1 MKKISL
7 AVTMC
12 LALSFTLSAQRSMP
26 QALQKLMNAEYAI
39 SSLYVD
45 SVNEDKLVEEAIKG
59 MLESLDPHSS
69 YTDAKETK
77 ELEEP
82 LQGEFSGVGIQFNM
96 NKDTLYV
103 IQTVPGGPSE
113 RVGVLAGDRIIY
125 VNDTIIAG
133 VKMKNSDIQK
143 RLRGKKGTNVT
154 IKVKRPGVK
163 ELITFRITRDNIPLH
178 SIDAQYMLDERT
190 GYLRISRF
198 GAKTHEE
205 MMDALKEL
213 KKQGMTQLIM
223 DLSDNGGGYLNA
235 AIDMCNEFLDRGQL
249 MVYTEGDNSPRN
261 EANAN
266 GWGEYQDLHMV
277 VMVNQYSASAAE
289 IFAGAMQ
296 DWDRAV
302 IVGRR
307 TFGKGL
313 VQRPFKFEDGSMM
326 RLTVA
331 RYYTPSGRCIQ
342 KPYNRG
348 DKKAYEKEL
357 LERANEGEYYSLDS
371 IQFND
376 SLRYTTRLNHRII
389 YGGGGVMPDVYVP
402 IDTSEYSTYYRDLSA
417 KGILNQYVIKYV
429 DKNRKSIAK
438 QYSTLDAYDRGF
450 AVSDEMMRDL
460 IAMGEQDSVK
470 FDEEKYRTSELLLK
484 DIVKGLIARDV
495 YGDQSAYNVIINH
508 RNPDLKA
515 AIEVLNDRERFDR
528 LLREGN
534 PEYERLVK
542 KNDSNPYFLNDRIT
556 VFYSRMPFFL
566 ESDTNY
572 DIEGLTPET
581 EYEVQVQANGDA
593 GTSPWTES
601 LIFVTTKKTSIE
613 EISADVKGDNRYYNM
628 MGQQVDGNNLP
639 AGIYIHNGKKI
650 LVK

>member
-1 MKKISL
+1 MKRISL
-7 AVTMC
+7 VVPMC
-12 LALSFTLSAQRSMP
+12 LAVCLTAVAQRPMP
-26 QALQKLMNAEYAI
+26 QTLQKLFNAEYAI
-39 SSLYVD
+39 ASLYVD
-45 SVNEDKLVEEAIKG
+45 SINEDKLVEDAIKG

-77 ELEEP
+77 DLEEP

-103 IQTVPGGPSE
+103 IQTVPCGPSE
-113 RVGVLAGDRIIY
+113 RVGVLAGDRIIQ

-133 VKMKNSDIQK
+133 IKMRNSDIQK
-143 RLRGKKGTNVT
+143 RLRGKKGTQVT
-154 IKVKRPGVK
+154 IKVKRAGVP
-163 ELITFRITRDNIPLH
+163 ELITFRITRDNIPVH
-178 SIDAQYMLDERT
+178 SIDASYMLDERT

-205 MMDALKEL
+205 MVDALKDL
-213 KKQGMTQLIM
+213 KKQGMTQLVM

-261 EANAN
+261 EAHAN
-266 GWGEYQDLHMV
+266 GWGDYKALPMV

-302 IVGRR
+302 VVGRR

-342 KPYNRG
+342 KPYSRG
-348 DKKAYEKEL
+348 DKKAYEREL
-357 LERANEGEYYSLDS
+357 YDRANEGEYYSLDS

-376 SLRYTTRLNHRII
+376 TLRYTTRLNGRTI

-402 IDTSEYSTYYRDLSA
+402 VDTSEYSTYYRDMSA
-417 KGILNQYVIKYV
+417 KGIINQYAIKYV
-429 DKNRKSIAK
+429 DKHRKSLSK
-438 QYSTLDAYDRGF
+438 QYMTVQDFDRGF
-450 AVSDEMMRDL
+450 SVTDDMMRDF
-460 IAMGEQDSVK
+460 IAMGENDSIK
-470 FDEEKYRTSELLLK
+470 YDEQKYRTSEALLK
-484 DIVKGLIARDV
+484 DIIKGMIARDV
-495 YGDQSAYNVIINH
+495 YGDASAYSIVINH
-508 RNPDLKA
+508 RNRDLQA
-515 AIEVLNDRERFDR
+515 AIEVLNDRERYDQ

-542 KNDSNPYFLNDRIT
+542 KH
-556 VFYSRMPFFL
+556 
-566 ESDTNY
+566 
-572 DIEGLTPET
+572 ET
-581 EYEVQVQANGDA
+581 
-593 GTSPWTES
+593 
-601 LIFVTTKKTSIE
+601 K
-613 EISADVKGDNRYYNM
+613 
-628 MGQQVDGNNLP
+628 
-639 AGIYIHNGKKI
+639 
-650 LVK
+650 

>member
-12 LALSFTLSAQRSMP
+12 LALSFTLSAQRSLP

-39 SSLYVD
+39 SSLYAD

-342 KPYNRG
+342 KPYSRG

-357 LERANEGEYYSLDS
+357 LDRANEGEYYSLDS

-438 QYSTLDAYDRGF
+438 QYSTLDAFDRGF

-515 AIEVLNDRERFDR
+515 AIEVLNDHERFDR

-542 KNDSNPYFLNDRIT
+542 KND
-556 VFYSRMPFFL
+556 
-566 ESDTNY
+566 
-572 DIEGLTPET
+572 
-581 EYEVQVQANGDA
+581 
-593 GTSPWTES
+593 
-601 LIFVTTKKTSIE
+601 
-613 EISADVKGDNRYYNM
+613 
-628 MGQQVDGNNLP
+628 
-639 AGIYIHNGKKI
+639 
-650 LVK
+650 

>member
-1 MKKISL
+1 MKKILL
-7 AVTMC
+7 AIPMF
-12 LALSFTLSAQRSMP
+12 LALSITGSAQRSMP
-26 QALQKLMNAEYAI
+26 QALQKLLNAEYAI

-45 SVNEDKLVEEAIKG
+45 TVNEDKLIEDAIKG

-96 NKDTLYV
+96 NQDTLYV

-113 RVGVLAGDRIIY
+113 RVGVLAGDRIIT
-125 VNDTIIAG
+125 VDDTTIAG

-143 RLRGKKGTNVT
+143 RLRGKKGTQVT

-213 KKQGMTQLIM
+213 KKQGMTQLVM
-223 DLSDNGGGYLNA
+223 DLNDNGGGYLNA

-249 MVYTEGDNSPRN
+249 MVYTEGENSPRN

-266 GWGEYQDLHMV
+266 GWGEHKDLHMV

-313 VQRPFKFEDGSMM
+313 VQRPFKFDDGSMM

-342 KPYNRG
+342 KPYSRG

-357 LERANEGEYYSLDS
+357 LDRANEGEYYSLDS
-371 IQFND
+371 IQIND
-376 SLRYTTRLNHRII
+376 TVRYTTRLNGRTI

-402 IDTSEYSTYYRDLSA
+402 VDTSEYSTYYRDLTA
-417 KGILNQYVIKYV
+417 KGIINQYVIQYV
-429 DKNRKSIAK
+429 DKNRKNISK
-438 QYSTLDAYDRGF
+438 QFNTVKAFDNGF
-450 AVSDEMMRDL
+450 TVTDEMMLDF
-460 IAMGEQDSVK
+460 IAMGEKDSVK
-470 FDEEKYRTSELLLK
+470 YDEEKYRTSEQLLK
-484 DIVKGLIARDV
+484 DIIKGLIARDV
-495 YGDQSAYNVIINH
+495 YGDQSAYNIIINH
-508 RNPDLKA
+508 RNKDLQA

-534 PEYERLVK
+534 PEYERLIK
-542 KNDSNPYFLNDRIT
+542 K
-556 VFYSRMPFFL
+556 
-566 ESDTNY
+566 SD
-572 DIEGLTPET
+572 
-581 EYEVQVQANGDA
+581 
-593 GTSPWTES
+593 
-601 LIFVTTKKTSIE
+601 K
-613 EISADVKGDNRYYNM
+613 
-628 MGQQVDGNNLP
+628 
-639 AGIYIHNGKKI
+639 
-650 LVK
+650 

>member
-1 MKKISL
+1 MKKIFL
-7 AVTMC
+7 V
-12 LALSFTLSAQRSMP
+12 LPLFVALSLSVSAQRGMP
-26 QALQKLMNAEYAI
+26 QAMQKLLNAEYAI
-39 SSLYVD
+39 STLYVD
-45 SVNEDKLVEEAIKG
+45 SVDEDKLIEEAIKG

-125 VNDTIIAG
+125 VNDTLIAG

-143 RLRGKKGTNVT
+143 RLRGKKGSTVI
-154 IKVKRPGVK
+154 IKVKRAGVP
-163 ELITFRITRDNIPLH
+163 ELITFRITRDNIPVH
-178 SIDAQYMLDERT
+178 SIDASYMMDEQT

-198 GAKTHEE
+198 GAKTYEE
-205 MMDALKEL
+205 MMDALKDL
-213 KKQGMTQLIM
+213 KKQGMTQLIL
-223 DLSDNGGGYLNA
+223 DLADNGGGYLNA
-235 AIDMCNEFLDRGQL
+235 AIDMCNEFLERGQL
-249 MVYTEGDNSPRN
+249 MVYTEGENNPRS

-266 GWGEYQDLHMV
+266 GWGSHKDLHMV
-277 VMVNQYSASAAE
+277 VIVNQYSASAAE

-302 IVGRR
+302 VVGRR

-357 LERANEGEYYSLDS
+357 LDRANEGEYYNLDS

-376 SLRYTTRLNHRII
+376 TLRYATRLNGRTI

-402 IDTSEYSTYYRDLSA
+402 VDTSEYSTYYRDLSA
-417 KGILNQYVIKYV
+417 KGIINQYAIKYV
-429 DKNRKSIAK
+429 DKNRKSLNK
-438 QYSTLDAYDRGF
+438 QFKTVKDFDNGF
-450 AVSDEMMRDL
+450 IVSDEMMRDF
-460 IAMGEQDSVK
+460 IAMGEKDSVK
-470 FDEEKYRTSELLLK
+470 YDEEKYRTSEMMLK
-484 DIVKGLIARDV
+484 AIIKGLIARDI
-495 YGDQSAYNVIINH
+495 YGDPGAYSVVINH
-508 RNPDLKA
+508 RNPDVKA
-515 AIEVLNDRERFDR
+515 AYDVLNDRERYQR
-528 LLREGN
+528 LLHEGN

-542 KNDSNPYFLNDRIT
+542 
-556 VFYSRMPFFL
+556 
-566 ESDTNY
+566 
-572 DIEGLTPET
+572 
-581 EYEVQVQANGDA
+581 
-593 GTSPWTES
+593 
-601 LIFVTTKKTSIE
+601 
-613 EISADVKGDNRYYNM
+613 
-628 MGQQVDGNNLP
+628 
-639 AGIYIHNGKKI
+639 HN
-650 LVK
+650 

>member
-438 QYSTLDAYDRGF
+438 QYGTLDAFDRGF

-495 YGDQSAYNVIINH
+495 YSDQSAYNVIINH

-515 AIEVLNDRERFDR
+515 AIEVLNDHERFDR

-542 KNDSNPYFLNDRIT
+542 KND
-556 VFYSRMPFFL
+556 
-566 ESDTNY
+566 
-572 DIEGLTPET
+572 
-581 EYEVQVQANGDA
+581 
-593 GTSPWTES
+593 
-601 LIFVTTKKTSIE
+601 
-613 EISADVKGDNRYYNM
+613 
-628 MGQQVDGNNLP
+628 
-639 AGIYIHNGKKI
+639 
-650 LVK
+650 

>member
-12 LALSFTLSAQRSMP
+12 LALSFTLSAQRSLP

-235 AIDMCNEFLDRGQL
+235 AIDMCNEFLNRGQL

-438 QYSTLDAYDRGF
+438 QYGTLDAFDRGF

-460 IAMGEQDSVK
+460 IAMGEQDSIK

-515 AIEVLNDRERFDR
+515 AIEVLNDHERFDR

-542 KNDSNPYFLNDRIT
+542 KND
-556 VFYSRMPFFL
+556 
-566 ESDTNY
+566 
-572 DIEGLTPET
+572 
-581 EYEVQVQANGDA
+581 
-593 GTSPWTES
+593 
-601 LIFVTTKKTSIE
+601 
-613 EISADVKGDNRYYNM
+613 
-628 MGQQVDGNNLP
+628 
-639 AGIYIHNGKKI
+639 
-650 LVK
+650 

>member
-1 MKKISL
+1 MKKIL
-7 AVTMC
+7 FAVTMG
-12 LALSFTLSAQRSMP
+12 LALSLTTTAQRSMP
-26 QALQKLMNAEYAI
+26 QAMQKLLNAEYAI

-45 SVNEDKLVEEAIKG
+45 TVNEDKLVEDAIKG
-59 MLESLDPHSS
+59 MLENLDPHSS

-125 VNDTIIAG
+125 VNDTVIAG

-163 ELITFRITRDNIPLH
+163 DLITFRITRDNIPLH

-223 DLSDNGGGYLNA
+223 DLNDNGGGYLNA

-249 MVYTEGDNSPRN
+249 MVYTEGENSPRN

-266 GWGEYQDLHMV
+266 GWGEHKDLHMV

-357 LERANEGEYYSLDS
+357 LDRANEGEFYCLDS
-371 IQFND
+371 IQIND
-376 SLRYTTRLNHRII
+376 TVRYTTQLNHRTI
-389 YGGGGVMPDVYVP
+389 YGGGGVMPDVFVP
-402 IDTSEYSTYYRDLSA
+402 VDTSEYSTYYRDLTA
-417 KGILNQYVIKYV
+417 KGIINQYAIKYV
-429 DKNRKSIAK
+429 DKNRKAIAK
-438 QYSTLDAYDRGF
+438 QFKTVKDFDRGF
-450 AVSDEMMRDL
+450 TVSDEMMKDF
-460 IAMGEQDSVK
+460 IAMGENDSIK
-470 FDEEKYRTSELLLK
+470 YDEEKYRTSERLLK
-484 DIVKGLIARDV
+484 DIIKGLIARDT
-495 YGDQSAYNVIINH
+495 YGDQSAYSVIINH
-508 RNPDLKA
+508 RNHDLQA
-515 AIEVLNDRERFDR
+515 AYEVLNDRERYDR

-534 PEYERLVK
+534 PEYERLIK
-542 KNDSNPYFLNDRIT
+542 H
-556 VFYSRMPFFL
+556 
-566 ESDTNY
+566 DT
-572 DIEGLTPET
+572 
-581 EYEVQVQANGDA
+581 
-593 GTSPWTES
+593 
-601 LIFVTTKKTSIE
+601 TTKK
-613 EISADVKGDNRYYNM
+613 D
-628 MGQQVDGNNLP
+628 
-639 AGIYIHNGKKI
+639 
-650 LVK
+650 

>member
-12 LALSFTLSAQRSMP
+12 LALSFTLSAQRSLP

-205 MMDALKEL
+205 MKDALKEL

-342 KPYNRG
+342 KPYSRG

-357 LERANEGEYYSLDS
+357 LDRANEGEYYSLDS

-438 QYSTLDAYDRGF
+438 QYSTLDAFDRGF

-515 AIEVLNDRERFDR
+515 AIEVLNDHERFDR

-542 KNDSNPYFLNDRIT
+542 KND
-556 VFYSRMPFFL
+556 
-566 ESDTNY
+566 
-572 DIEGLTPET
+572 
-581 EYEVQVQANGDA
+581 
-593 GTSPWTES
+593 
-601 LIFVTTKKTSIE
+601 
-613 EISADVKGDNRYYNM
+613 
-628 MGQQVDGNNLP
+628 
-639 AGIYIHNGKKI
+639 
-650 LVK
+650 

>member
-1 MKKISL
+1 MKKL
-7 AVTMC
+7 LFAMAMGLV
-12 LALSFTLSAQRSMP
+12 LSFTATAQRSMP
-26 QALQKLMNAEYAI
+26 QAMQKLLNAEYAI

-45 SVNEDKLVEEAIKG
+45 TINEDKLVEDAIKG
-59 MLESLDPHSS
+59 MLENLDPHSS

-82 LQGEFSGVGIQFNM
+82 LQGEFSGIGIQYNM

-125 VNDTIIAG
+125 VNDTLIAG
-133 VKMKNSDIQK
+133 VKMKNSDIMK

-154 IKVKRPGVK
+154 IQILRPGVK
-163 ELITFRITRDNIPLH
+163 ELITFRITRDNIPVH
-178 SIDAQYMLDERT
+178 SIDASYMLDEQT
-190 GYLRISRF
+190 AYLRISRF

-205 MMDALKEL
+205 MMDALKDL
-213 KKQGMTQLIM
+213 KKQGMKQLIM

-235 AIDMCNEFLDRGQL
+235 AIDMCNEFLERGQL

-266 GWGEYQDLHMV
+266 GWGEYRDLPMV
-277 VMVNQYSASAAE
+277 VVVNQYSASAAE

-296 DWDRAV
+296 DWDRAIV
-302 IVGRR
+302 VGRR

-313 VQRPFKFEDGSMM
+313 VQRPFKFDDGSMM

-357 LERANEGEYYSLDS
+357 MDRYNEGEYYSLDS

-376 SLRYTTRLNHRII
+376 SLRYTTRINGRTI
-389 YGGGGVMPDVYVP
+389 YGGGGVMPDVFVP
-402 IDTSEYSTYYRDLSA
+402 VDTSEYSTYYRDLSA
-417 KGILNQYVIKYV
+417 KGIINQFAIRYV
-429 DKNRKSIAK
+429 DKNRKTISK
-438 QYSTLDAYDRGF
+438 QFKSVKDFDEGF
-450 AVSDEMMRDL
+450 IVTDEMMRDL

-470 FDEEKYRTSELLLK
+470 FDEEKFRTSEQLLK
-484 DIVKGLIARDV
+484 AIAKGLIARDV
-495 YGDQSAYNVIINH
+495 YGDPGAYSIIINH
-508 RNPDLKA
+508 RNHDVQA
-515 AIEVLNDRERFDR
+515 AYEILNDQERYQR

-542 KNDSNPYFLNDRIT
+542 KN
-556 VFYSRMPFFL
+556 
-566 ESDTNY
+566 E
-572 DIEGLTPET
+572 
-581 EYEVQVQANGDA
+581 Q
-593 GTSPWTES
+593 
-601 LIFVTTKKTSIE
+601 
-613 EISADVKGDNRYYNM
+613 
-628 MGQQVDGNNLP
+628 
-639 AGIYIHNGKKI
+639 
-650 LVK
+650 

>member
-1 MKKISL
+1 MKKTLFVVSL
-7 AVTMC
+7 SLL
-12 LALSFTLSAQRSMP
+12 LALNLSAQRM
-26 QALQKLMNAEYAI
+26 AKGMQKLLNAEYAI
-39 SSLYVD
+39 STLYVD
-45 SVNEDKLVEEAIKG
+45 SVNEDKLIEEAIKG

-125 VNDTIIAG
+125 VNDTVIAG

-154 IKVKRPGVK
+154 IKVKRPGEK

-205 MMDALKEL
+205 MMDALKALE
-213 KKQGMTQLIM
+213 KQGMTQLIM

-235 AIDMCNEFLDRGQL
+235 AIDMCNEFLDHGQL
-249 MVYTEGDNSPRN
+249 MVYTEGENTPRN

-266 GWGEYQDLHMV
+266 GFGKYQNLPMV

-302 IVGRR
+302 VVGRR

-313 VQRPFKFEDGSMM
+313 VQRPFKFDDGSMM

-348 DKKAYEKEL
+348 DKKAYENEL
-357 LERANEGEYYSLDS
+357 LDRYNEGEYYCLDS
-371 IQFND
+371 IQFNE
-376 SLRYTTRLNHRII
+376 SQRYYTRINGRTI
-389 YGGGGVMPDVYVP
+389 YGGGGVMPDVFVP
-402 IDTSEYSTYYRDLSA
+402 VDTTEYSVYYRNLTA
-417 KGILNQYVIKYV
+417 KGISNQYAIKYV
-429 DKNRKSIAK
+429 DKQRKKISK
-438 QYSTLDAYDRGF
+438 QFKTVKDFDRGF
-450 AVSDEMMRDL
+450 IVTDEMMKDY
-460 IAMGEQDSVK
+460 IALGEQDSVH
-470 FDEEKYRTSELLLK
+470 FDAEQYETSKQLLK
-484 DIVKGLIARDV
+484 DIIKGLIARDV
-495 YGDQSAYNVIINH
+495 YGDQSAYSIIINH
-508 RNPDLKA
+508 RNRDLQTA
-515 AIEVLNDRERFDR
+515 LEILNDRERYQR

-542 KNDSNPYFLNDRIT
+542 KNDSD
-556 VFYSRMPFFL
+556 
-566 ESDTNY
+566 
-572 DIEGLTPET
+572 
-581 EYEVQVQANGDA
+581 
-593 GTSPWTES
+593 
-601 LIFVTTKKTSIE
+601 K
-613 EISADVKGDNRYYNM
+613 
-628 MGQQVDGNNLP
+628 
-639 AGIYIHNGKKI
+639 
-650 LVK
+650 

>member
-1 MKKISL
+1 MNKTLLAIALCL
-7 AVTMC
+7 AVSIT
-12 LALSFTLSAQRSMP
+12 AIAQRSMP
-26 QALQKLMNAEYAI
+26 QAMQKLLNAEYAI

-45 SVNEDKLVEEAIKG
+45 SVNEDKLIEDAIKG
-59 MLESLDPHSS
+59 MLENLDPHSS

-125 VNDTIIAG
+125 VNDTTIAG

-143 RLRGKKGTNVT
+143 RLRGKKGTQVT
-154 IKVKRPGVK
+154 IKVQRPGVK
-163 ELITFRITRDNIPLH
+163 DLITFRITRDNIPLH
-178 SIDAQYMLDERT
+178 SIDAQYMLDDHT

-205 MMDALKEL
+205 MIDALKQL
-213 KKQGMTQLIM
+213 KKQGMTQLVM

-235 AIDMCNEFLDRGQL
+235 AIDMCNEFLERGQL
-249 MVYTEGDNSPRN
+249 MVYTEGQNSPRN
-261 EANAN
+261 EAHAN
-266 GWGEYQDLHMV
+266 GWGEYKDLPLV

-342 KPYNRG
+342 KPYDRG
-348 DKKAYEKEL
+348 NKKAYEKEL
-357 LERANEGEYYSLDS
+357 LDRANEGEYYSLDS

-376 SLRYTTRLNHRII
+376 SLRYTTRLNGRTI

-402 IDTSEYSTYYRDLSA
+402 IDTTEYSTYYRDMTA
-417 KGILNQYVIKYV
+417 KGIINQFAIQYV
-429 DKNRKSIAK
+429 DKHRKSIAK
-438 QYSTLDAYDRGF
+438 QYKTVKDFDRGF
-450 AVSDEMMRDL
+450 TVSDEMMRDF
-460 IAMGEQDSVK
+460 IAMGENDSVK
-470 FDEEKYRTSELLLK
+470 YDEEKYRTSERLLK
-484 DIVKGLIARDV
+484 DIIKGLIARDV
-495 YGDQSAYNVIINH
+495 YGDQSAYSVIINH
-508 RNPDLKA
+508 RNRDLKA
-515 AIEVLNDRERFDR
+515 ATEVLNDPERYRR
-528 LLREGN
+528 LITEGN

-542 KNDSNPYFLNDRIT
+542 HS
-556 VFYSRMPFFL
+556 
-566 ESDTNY
+566 
-572 DIEGLTPET
+572 
-581 EYEVQVQANGDA
+581 A
-593 GTSPWTES
+593 
-601 LIFVTTKKTSIE
+601 TK
-613 EISADVKGDNRYYNM
+613 
-628 MGQQVDGNNLP
+628 Q
-639 AGIYIHNGKKI
+639 
-650 LVK
+650 

>member
-1 MKKISL
+1 MMMKRIFV
-7 AVTMC
+7 AVAVATVAVFNMPG
-12 LALSFTLSAQRSMP
+12 QRAMP
-26 QALQKLMNAEYAI
+26 QAMQKLLNAEYAI
-39 SSLYVD
+39 STLYVD
-45 SVNEDKLVEEAIKG
+45 SVNEDKLIESAIKG

-113 RVGVLAGDRIIY
+113 RVGVLAGDRIIT
-125 VNDTIIAG
+125 VNDTVIAG

-143 RLRGKKGTNVT
+143 RLRGKKGTKVT
-154 IKVKRPGVK
+154 IQVMRPGVK

-178 SIDAQYMLDERT
+178 SIDASYMLDDQT

-213 KKQGMTQLIM
+213 KKQGMTQLVM

-235 AIDMCNEFLDRGQL
+235 AIDMCNEFLERGQL

-266 GWGEYQDLHMV
+266 GWGDYKDLHMV
-277 VMVNQYSASAAE
+277 VIVNQYSASAAE

-348 DKKAYEKEL
+348 DKKAYDKEL
-357 LERANEGEYYSLDS
+357 LDRANEGEFYSLDS

-376 SLRYTTRLNHRII
+376 TLRYTTRLTGRTI

-402 IDTSEYSTYYRDLSA
+402 IDTTEYSTYYRDLMA
-417 KGILNQYVIKYV
+417 KGITNQYAIKYV
-429 DKNRKSIAK
+429 DQQRKRLPKEYKTVKDFAE
-438 QYSTLDAYDRGF
+438 GF
-450 AVSDEMMRDL
+450 TVSDEMMRDF

-484 DIVKGLIARDV
+484 DIIKGLIARDI
-495 YGDQSAYNVIINH
+495 YGDQSAYSVVMNRRNH
-508 RNPDLKA
+508 DLKA
-515 AIEVLNDRERFDR
+515 AVEVLNDRDRYYR

-534 PEYERLVK
+534 PEYERLVHHK
-542 KNDSNPYFLNDRIT
+542 D
-556 VFYSRMPFFL
+556 
-566 ESDTNY
+566 E
-572 DIEGLTPET
+572 
-581 EYEVQVQANGDA
+581 
-593 GTSPWTES
+593 
-601 LIFVTTKKTSIE
+601 TTK
-613 EISADVKGDNRYYNM
+613 
-628 MGQQVDGNNLP
+628 Q
-639 AGIYIHNGKKI
+639 
-650 LVK
+650 

>member
-1 MKKISL
+1 MKKIFL
-7 AVTMC
+7 V
-12 LALSFTLSAQRSMP
+12 LPLFVALSLSVSAQRGMP
-26 QALQKLMNAEYAI
+26 QAMQKLLNAEYAI
-39 SSLYVD
+39 STLYVD
-45 SVNEDKLVEEAIKG
+45 SVDEDKLIEEAIKG

-125 VNDTIIAG
+125 VNDTLIAG

-143 RLRGKKGTNVT
+143 RLRGKKGSTVI
-154 IKVKRPGVK
+154 IKVKRAGVP
-163 ELITFRITRDNIPLH
+163 ELITFRITRDNIPVH
-178 SIDAQYMLDERT
+178 SIDASYMMDEQT

-198 GAKTHEE
+198 GAKTYEE
-205 MMDALKEL
+205 MMDALKDL
-213 KKQGMTQLIM
+213 KKQGMTQLIL
-223 DLSDNGGGYLNA
+223 DLADNGGGYLNA
-235 AIDMCNEFLDRGQL
+235 AIDMCNEFLERGQL
-249 MVYTEGDNSPRN
+249 MVYTEGENNPRS

-266 GWGEYQDLHMV
+266 GWGCYKDLHMV
-277 VMVNQYSASAAE
+277 VIVNQYSASAAE

-302 IVGRR
+302 VVGRR

-357 LERANEGEYYSLDS
+357 LDRANEGEYYCLDS

-376 SLRYTTRLNHRII
+376 TLRYATRLNGRTI

-402 IDTSEYSTYYRDLSA
+402 VDTSEYSTYYRDLSA
-417 KGILNQYVIKYV
+417 KGIINQYAIKYV
-429 DKNRKSIAK
+429 DKNRKSLNK
-438 QYSTLDAYDRGF
+438 QFKTVKDFDNGF
-450 AVSDEMMRDL
+450 IVSDEMMRDF
-460 IAMGEQDSVK
+460 IAMGEKDSVK
-470 FDEEKYRTSELLLK
+470 YDEEKYRTSEMMLK
-484 DIVKGLIARDV
+484 AIIKGLIARDI
-495 YGDQSAYNVIINH
+495 YGDPGAYSVVINH
-508 RNPDLKA
+508 RNPDVKA
-515 AIEVLNDRERFDR
+515 AYDVLNDRERYQR
-528 LLREGN
+528 LLHEGN

-542 KNDSNPYFLNDRIT
+542 
-556 VFYSRMPFFL
+556 
-566 ESDTNY
+566 
-572 DIEGLTPET
+572 
-581 EYEVQVQANGDA
+581 
-593 GTSPWTES
+593 
-601 LIFVTTKKTSIE
+601 
-613 EISADVKGDNRYYNM
+613 
-628 MGQQVDGNNLP
+628 
-639 AGIYIHNGKKI
+639 HN
-650 LVK
+650 

>member
-1 MKKISL
+1 MKKIL
-7 AVTMC
+7 FAVTMG
-12 LALSFTLSAQRSMP
+12 LALSLTTTAQRSMP
-26 QALQKLMNAEYAI
+26 QAMQKLLNAEYAI

-45 SVNEDKLVEEAIKG
+45 TVNEDKLVEDAIKG
-59 MLESLDPHSS
+59 MLENLDPHSS

-125 VNDTIIAG
+125 VNDTVIAG

-163 ELITFRITRDNIPLH
+163 DLITFRITRDNIPLH

-223 DLSDNGGGYLNA
+223 DLNDNGGGYLNA

-249 MVYTEGDNSPRN
+249 MVYTEGENSPRN

-266 GWGEYQDLHMV
+266 GWGEHKDLHMV

-357 LERANEGEYYSLDS
+357 LDRANEGEFYCLDS
-371 IQFND
+371 IQIND
-376 SLRYTTRLNHRII
+376 TVRYTTRLNHRTI
-389 YGGGGVMPDVYVP
+389 YGGGGVMPDVFVP
-402 IDTSEYSTYYRDLSA
+402 VDTSEYSTYYRDLTA
-417 KGILNQYVIKYV
+417 KGIINQYAIKYV
-429 DKNRKSIAK
+429 DKNRKAIAK
-438 QYSTLDAYDRGF
+438 QFKTVKDFDRGF
-450 AVSDEMMRDL
+450 TVSDEMMKDF
-460 IAMGEQDSVK
+460 IAMGENDSIK
-470 FDEEKYRTSELLLK
+470 YDEEKYRTSERLLK
-484 DIVKGLIARDV
+484 DIIKGLIARDT
-495 YGDQSAYNVIINH
+495 YGDQSAYSVIINH
-508 RNPDLKA
+508 RNHDLQA
-515 AIEVLNDRERFDR
+515 AYEVLNDRERYDR

-534 PEYERLVK
+534 PEYERLIK
-542 KNDSNPYFLNDRIT
+542 H
-556 VFYSRMPFFL
+556 
-566 ESDTNY
+566 E
-572 DIEGLTPET
+572 
-581 EYEVQVQANGDA
+581 
-593 GTSPWTES
+593 
-601 LIFVTTKKTSIE
+601 TTKKK
-613 EISADVKGDNRYYNM
+613 D
-628 MGQQVDGNNLP
+628 
-639 AGIYIHNGKKI
+639 
-650 LVK
+650 

>member
-12 LALSFTLSAQRSMP
+12 LALSFTLSAQRSLP

-342 KPYNRG
+342 KPYSRG

-438 QYSTLDAYDRGF
+438 QYSTLDAFDRGF

-542 KNDSNPYFLNDRIT
+542 KND
-556 VFYSRMPFFL
+556 
-566 ESDTNY
+566 
-572 DIEGLTPET
+572 
-581 EYEVQVQANGDA
+581 
-593 GTSPWTES
+593 
-601 LIFVTTKKTSIE
+601 
-613 EISADVKGDNRYYNM
+613 
-628 MGQQVDGNNLP
+628 
-639 AGIYIHNGKKI
+639 
-650 LVK
+650 

>member
-1 MKKISL
+1 MKKIFL
-7 AVTMC
+7 ALPMC
-12 LALSFTLSAQRSMP
+12 LALSLTISAQRSLP
-26 QALQKLMNAEYAI
+26 QAMQKLLNAEYAI
-39 SSLYVD
+39 TSLYVD
-45 SVNEDKLVEEAIKG
+45 SVNEDKLIEDAIKG

-103 IQTVPGGPSE
+103 IQTIPGGPSE

-125 VNDTIIAG
+125 VNDTVIAG

-143 RLRGKKGTNVT
+143 RLRGKKGTQVT
-154 IKVKRPGVK
+154 IKVQRPGVK
-163 ELITFRITRDNIPLH
+163 ELITFRITRNNIPLH

-198 GAKTHEE
+198 GAKTYEE
-205 MMDALKEL
+205 MMDALSDL
-213 KKQGMTQLIM
+213 KKQGMTQLVM

-235 AIDMCNEFLDRGQL
+235 AIDMCNEFLERGQL

-266 GWGEYQDLHMV
+266 GYGDYKDLPMV

-313 VQRPFKFEDGSMM
+313 VQRPIKFDDGSMM

-342 KPYNRG
+342 KPYDRG
-348 DKKAYEKEL
+348 NKKAYEKEL
-357 LERANEGEYYSLDS
+357 LDRANEGEYYSLDS

-376 SLRYTTRLNHRII
+376 TLRYTTRLHGRTI

-402 IDTSEYSTYYRDLSA
+402 IDTTEYSTYYRDMTA
-417 KGILNQYVIKYV
+417 KGIINQYAIQYV
-429 DKNRKSIAK
+429 DKNRKSISK
-438 QYSTLDAYDRGF
+438 QYETLKDFDNGFIVTDA
-450 AVSDEMMRDL
+450 MMRDF
-460 IAMGEQDSVK
+460 IAMGEKDSVK
-470 FDEEKYRTSELLLK
+470 YDEEKYRTSEQLLK
-484 DIVKGLIARDV
+484 DIIKGLIARDV

-508 RNPDLKA
+508 RNRDLKA
-515 AIEVLNDRERFDR
+515 AIAVLNDRERFDR

-542 KNDSNPYFLNDRIT
+542 KHD
-556 VFYSRMPFFL
+556 
-566 ESDTNY
+566 E
-572 DIEGLTPET
+572 
-581 EYEVQVQANGDA
+581 
-593 GTSPWTES
+593 
-601 LIFVTTKKTSIE
+601 
-613 EISADVKGDNRYYNM
+613 
-628 MGQQVDGNNLP
+628 
-639 AGIYIHNGKKI
+639 
-650 LVK
+650 

>member
-1 MKKISL
+1 MKKIFL
-7 AVTMC
+7 V
-12 LALSFTLSAQRSMP
+12 LPLFVALSLSVSAQRGMP
-26 QALQKLMNAEYAI
+26 QAMQKLLNAEYAI
-39 SSLYVD
+39 STLYVD
-45 SVNEDKLVEEAIKG
+45 SVDEDKLIEEAIKG

-125 VNDTIIAG
+125 VNDTLIAG

-143 RLRGKKGTNVT
+143 RLRGKKGSTVI
-154 IKVKRPGVK
+154 IKVKRAGVP
-163 ELITFRITRDNIPLH
+163 ELITFRITRDNIPVH
-178 SIDAQYMLDERT
+178 SIDASYMMDEQT

-198 GAKTHEE
+198 GAKTYEE
-205 MMDALKEL
+205 MMDALKDL
-213 KKQGMTQLIM
+213 KKQGMTQLIL
-223 DLSDNGGGYLNA
+223 DLADNGGGYLNA
-235 AIDMCNEFLDRGQL
+235 AIDMCNEFLERGQL
-249 MVYTEGDNSPRN
+249 MVYTEGENNPRS

-266 GWGEYQDLHMV
+266 GWGSYKDLHMV
-277 VMVNQYSASAAE
+277 VIVNQYSASAAE

-302 IVGRR
+302 VVGRR

-357 LERANEGEYYSLDS
+357 LDRANEGEYYCLDS

-376 SLRYTTRLNHRII
+376 TLRYATRLNGRTI

-402 IDTSEYSTYYRDLSA
+402 VDTSEYSTYYRDLSA
-417 KGILNQYVIKYV
+417 KGIINQYAIKYV
-429 DKNRKSIAK
+429 DKNRKAISK
-438 QYSTLDAYDRGF
+438 QFKTVKDFDNGF
-450 AVSDEMMRDL
+450 TVSDEMMRDF

-470 FDEEKYRTSELLLK
+470 YDEEKYRTSEQLLK
-484 DIVKGLIARDV
+484 DIIKGLIARDV
-495 YGDQSAYNVIINH
+495 YGDQSAYSVILNH
-508 RNPDLKA
+508 RNRDLQA
-515 AIEVLNDRERFDR
+515 AIAVLNDPERFQR

-542 KNDSNPYFLNDRIT
+542 KS
-556 VFYSRMPFFL
+556 
-566 ESDTNY
+566 E
-572 DIEGLTPET
+572 
-581 EYEVQVQANGDA
+581 
-593 GTSPWTES
+593 
-601 LIFVTTKKTSIE
+601 K
-613 EISADVKGDNRYYNM
+613 
-628 MGQQVDGNNLP
+628 
-639 AGIYIHNGKKI
+639 
-650 LVK
+650 

>member
-1 MKKISL
+1 MKKILL
-7 AVTMC
+7 ALPLC
-12 LALSFTLSAQRSMP
+12 LAISLTTTAQRSSP
-26 QALQKLMNAEYAI
+26 QAMQKLLNAEYAI
-39 SSLYVD
+39 STLYVD
-45 SVNEDKLVEEAIKG
+45 TVNEDKLIEEAIKG

-113 RVGVLAGDRIIY
+113 RVGIIAGDRIIT
-125 VNDTIIAG
+125 VNDTTIAG

-154 IKVKRPGVK
+154 VQVKRAGVK
-163 ELITFRITRDNIPLH
+163 ELITFRITRDNIPLN
-178 SIDAQYMLDERT
+178 SIDASYMLDEQT

-205 MMDALKEL
+205 MIDALKDL
-213 KKQGMTQLIM
+213 KRQGMTQLIM

-235 AIDMCNEFLDRGQL
+235 AIDMCNEFLERGQL
-249 MVYTEGDNSPRN
+249 MVYTEGEHSPRN

-266 GWGEYQDLHMV
+266 GWGDYKDLHMV

-302 IVGRR
+302 VVGRR

-313 VQRPFKFEDGSMM
+313 VQRPFRFEDGSMM

-342 KPYNRG
+342 KPYDRG

-357 LERANEGEYYSLDS
+357 LDRANEGEYYSLDS

-376 SLRYTTRLNHRII
+376 TLRYTTRLNGRTI

-402 IDTSEYSTYYRDLSA
+402 IDTTEYTIYYRDLVA
-417 KGILNQYVIKYV
+417 KGITNQFAISYV

-438 QYSTLDAYDRGF
+438 KYKTVKDFDENF
-450 AVSDEMMRDL
+450 IVTDEMMRDF
-460 IAMGEQDSVK
+460 IALGEKDSVK
-470 FDEEKYRTSELLLK
+470 YDEEKFRTSESLLK
-484 DIVKGLIARDV
+484 DIIKGLIARDV
-495 YGDQSAYNVIINH
+495 YSSASAYSVVINH
-508 RNPDLKA
+508 RNRDLKA
-515 AIEVLNDRERFDR
+515 AIEVLNDRERYDR

-542 KNDSNPYFLNDRIT
+542 RND
-556 VFYSRMPFFL
+556 
-566 ESDTNY
+566 
-572 DIEGLTPET
+572 
-581 EYEVQVQANGDA
+581 
-593 GTSPWTES
+593 
-601 LIFVTTKKTSIE
+601 K
-613 EISADVKGDNRYYNM
+613 
-628 MGQQVDGNNLP
+628 
-639 AGIYIHNGKKI
+639 
-650 LVK
+650 

>member
-1 MKKISL
+1 MKKILL
-7 AVTMC
+7 ALPMC
-12 LALSFTLSAQRSMP
+12 LALSLTISAQRSLP
-26 QALQKLMNAEYAI
+26 QAMQKLLNAEYAI
-39 SSLYVD
+39 TSLYVD
-45 SVNEDKLVEEAIKG
+45 SVNEDKLIEDAIKG
-59 MLESLDPHSS
+59 MLESLDPPSS

-103 IQTVPGGPSE
+103 IQTIPGGPSE

-125 VNDTIIAG
+125 VNDTVIAG

-143 RLRGKKGTNVT
+143 RLRGKKGTQVT
-154 IKVKRPGVK
+154 IKVQRPGVK
-163 ELITFRITRDNIPLH
+163 ELITFRIPRDNIPLH

-198 GAKTHEE
+198 GAKTYEE
-205 MMDALKEL
+205 MMDALSDL
-213 KKQGMTQLIM
+213 KKQGMTQLVM

-235 AIDMCNEFLDRGQL
+235 AIDMCNEFLEHGQL

-266 GWGEYQDLHMV
+266 GYGDYKDLPMV

-313 VQRPFKFEDGSMM
+313 VQRPIKFDDGSMM

-342 KPYNRG
+342 KPYDRG
-348 DKKAYEKEL
+348 NKKAYEKEL
-357 LERANEGEYYSLDS
+357 LDRANEGEYYSLDS

-376 SLRYTTRLNHRII
+376 TLRYTTRLHGRTI

-402 IDTSEYSTYYRDLSA
+402 IDTTEYSTYYRDMTA
-417 KGILNQYVIKYV
+417 KGIINQYAIQYV
-429 DKNRKSIAK
+429 DKNRKSISK
-438 QYSTLDAYDRGF
+438 QYETLKDFDNGFIVTDA
-450 AVSDEMMRDL
+450 MMRDF
-460 IAMGEQDSVK
+460 IAMGEKDSVK
-470 FDEEKYRTSELLLK
+470 YDEEKYRTSEQLLK
-484 DIVKGLIARDV
+484 DIIKGLIARDV

-508 RNPDLKA
+508 RNRDLKA
-515 AIEVLNDRERFDR
+515 AIAVLNDRERFDR

-542 KNDSNPYFLNDRIT
+542 KHD
-556 VFYSRMPFFL
+556 
-566 ESDTNY
+566 E
-572 DIEGLTPET
+572 
-581 EYEVQVQANGDA
+581 
-593 GTSPWTES
+593 
-601 LIFVTTKKTSIE
+601 
-613 EISADVKGDNRYYNM
+613 
-628 MGQQVDGNNLP
+628 
-639 AGIYIHNGKKI
+639 
-650 LVK
+650 

>member
-1 MKKISL
+1 MNKGLYLVAVCLVFSL
-7 AVTMC
+7 TVT
-12 LALSFTLSAQRSMP
+12 AQRSLP
-26 QALQKLMNAEYAI
+26 QVLQKLLNAEYAI
-39 SSLYVD
+39 STLYVD
-45 SVNEDKLVEEAIKG
+45 SVNEDKLVEDAIKG

-125 VNDTIIAG
+125 VNDTTIAG

-163 ELITFRITRDNIPLH
+163 DLITFRITRDNIPLN
-178 SIDAQYMLDERT
+178 SIDAKYMLDERT

-205 MMDALKEL
+205 MMEALQEL

-235 AIDMCNEFLDRGQL
+235 AIDMCNEFLERGQL
-249 MVYTEGDNSPRN
+249 MVYTEGENSPRN

-266 GWGEYQDLHMV
+266 GWGNYKDLHMV
-277 VMVNQYSASAAE
+277 VIVNQYSASAAE

-302 IVGRR
+302 VVGRR

-357 LERANEGEYYSLDS
+357 LNRYNEGEYYSLDS

-376 SLRYTTRLNHRII
+376 SLRYTTRLNGRTI
-389 YGGGGVMPDVYVP
+389 YGGGGVMPDVFVP
-402 IDTSEYSTYYRDLSA
+402 VDTTEYSTYYRDLSA
-417 KGILNQYVIKYV
+417 KGILNQYAIKFV
-429 DKNRKSIAK
+429 DKERKAITKRYATVK
-438 QYSTLDAYDRGF
+438 EFDEGF
-450 AVSDEMMRDL
+450 VITDEMIRDL
-460 IAMGEQDSVK
+460 IQMGESDSIK
-470 FDEEKYRTSELLLK
+470 YDEEKYRTSEQMLK
-484 DIVKGLIARDV
+484 AITKGLIARDL
-495 YGDQSAYNVIINH
+495 YGDAGAYSVIINH
-508 RNPDLKA
+508 RNPDVQA
-515 AIEVLNDRERFDR
+515 AYQVLNDRERYER

-542 KNDSNPYFLNDRIT
+542 KHND
-556 VFYSRMPFFL
+556 
-566 ESDTNY
+566 
-572 DIEGLTPET
+572 
-581 EYEVQVQANGDA
+581 Q
-593 GTSPWTES
+593 
-601 LIFVTTKKTSIE
+601 
-613 EISADVKGDNRYYNM
+613 
-628 MGQQVDGNNLP
+628 
-639 AGIYIHNGKKI
+639 
-650 LVK
+650 

>member
-1 MKKISL
+1 MKKIL
-7 AVTMC
+7 MAFPLC
-12 LALSFTLSAQRSMP
+12 LALSFTIAAQHSMP
-26 QALQKLMNAEYAI
+26 QAMQKLLNAEYAI
-39 SSLYVD
+39 STLYVD
-45 SVNEDKLVEEAIKG
+45 TINEDKLIESAIKG

-103 IQTVPGGPSE
+103 IQTIPGGPSE

-125 VNDTIIAG
+125 VNDTTIAG

-143 RLRGKKGTNVT
+143 RLRGKKGTKVT

-163 ELITFRITRDNIPLH
+163 DLITFRITRDNIPLH

-198 GAKTHEE
+198 GAKTHNE
-205 MMDALKEL
+205 MMEALHEL

-249 MVYTEGDNSPRN
+249 MVYTEGENSPRN

-266 GWGEYQDLHMV
+266 GWGNYKTLPLE

-302 IVGRR
+302 VVGRR

-348 DKKAYEKEL
+348 DKKAYENEL
-357 LERANEGEYYSLDS
+357 LDRYNEGEYYSLDS

-376 SLRYTTRLNHRII
+376 SLRYTTRINGRTI
-389 YGGGGVMPDVYVP
+389 YGGGGVMPDVFVP
-402 IDTSEYSTYYRDLSA
+402 VDTTEYSTYYRDMTA
-417 KGILNQYVIKYV
+417 KGILNQYAIKYV
-429 DKNRKSIAK
+429 DKNRKAINKHFKSLNDFDK
-438 QYSTLDAYDRGF
+438 GF
-450 AVSDEMMRDL
+450 TVSDEMMRDF

-470 FDEEKYRTSELLLK
+470 YDEEKYRVSERLLK
-484 DIVKGLIARDV
+484 DIIKGLIARDV
-495 YGDQSAYNVIINH
+495 YGNQSAYSVIINH
-508 RNPDLKA
+508 RNRDLQA
-515 AIEVLNDRERFDR
+515 AIAVLNDTERYQR

-542 KNDSNPYFLNDRIT
+542 KTD
-556 VFYSRMPFFL
+556 
-566 ESDTNY
+566 
-572 DIEGLTPET
+572 
-581 EYEVQVQANGDA
+581 
-593 GTSPWTES
+593 
-601 LIFVTTKKTSIE
+601 K
-613 EISADVKGDNRYYNM
+613 
-628 MGQQVDGNNLP
+628 
-639 AGIYIHNGKKI
+639 
-650 LVK
+650 

>member
-1 MKKISL
+1 MKKIFFVVALWL
-7 AVTMC
+7 AVSM
-12 LALSFTLSAQRSMP
+12 TLSAQRSMP
-26 QALQKLMNAEYAI
+26 QAMQKLLNAEYAI

-45 SVNEDKLVEEAIKG
+45 SVNEDKLIEDAIKG

-96 NKDTLYV
+96 SKDTLYV

-143 RLRGKKGTNVT
+143 RLRGKKGTEVT

-178 SIDAQYMLDERT
+178 SIDAQYMLDE
-190 GYLRISRF
+190 
-198 GAKTHEE
+198 
-205 MMDALKEL
+205 MMDALHEL

-249 MVYTEGDNSPRN
+249 MVYTEGQNAPRN
-261 EANAN
+261 EATAN
-266 GWGEYQDLHMV
+266 GWGNYKDLHMV

-348 DKKAYEKEL
+348 DKRAYEHEL
-357 LERANEGEYYSLDS
+357 VDRANEGEYYSLDS

-376 SLRYTTRLNHRII
+376 SLRYTTRLNGRTI

-402 IDTSEYSTYYRDLSA
+402 VDTSEYSTYYRDMTA
-417 KGILNQYVIKYV
+417 KGIINQYVIAYV
-429 DKNRKSIAK
+429 DKHRKDISK
-438 QYSTLDAYDRGF
+438 RFSTVKDFDNGF
-450 AVSDEMMRDL
+450 IVTEEMMRDF
-460 IAMGEQDSVK
+460 IARGEQDSVK
-470 FDEEKYRTSELLLK
+470 YDEEKYRISENLLK
-484 DIVKGLIARDV
+484 AIIKGLIARDV
-495 YGDQSAYNVIINH
+495 YGDQSAYSIIINH
-508 RNPDLKA
+508 RNKDLQA
-515 AIEVLNDRERFDR
+515 AYEVLNDRERFDR

-542 KNDSNPYFLNDRIT
+542 KS
-556 VFYSRMPFFL
+556 
-566 ESDTNY
+566 
-572 DIEGLTPET
+572 
-581 EYEVQVQANGDA
+581 
-593 GTSPWTES
+593 
-601 LIFVTTKKTSIE
+601 
-613 EISADVKGDNRYYNM
+613 
-628 MGQQVDGNNLP
+628 
-639 AGIYIHNGKKI
+639 GK
-650 LVK
+650 

>member
-1 MKKISL
+1 MALCLVFSMT
-7 AVTMC
+7 VT
-12 LALSFTLSAQRSMP
+12 AQRALP
-26 QALQKLMNAEYAI
+26 QVLQKLLNAEYAI
-39 SSLYVD
+39 STLYVD
-45 SVNEDKLVEEAIKG
+45 SVNEEKLVEDAIKG

-125 VNDTIIAG
+125 VNDTTIAG

-163 ELITFRITRDNIPLH
+163 DLITFRITRDNIPLN
-178 SIDAQYMLDERT
+178 SIDAKYMLDERT

-205 MMDALKEL
+205 MMEALQEL

-235 AIDMCNEFLDRGQL
+235 AIDMCNEFLERGQL
-249 MVYTEGDNSPRN
+249 MVYTEGENSPRN

-266 GWGEYQDLHMV
+266 GWGDYKDLHMV
-277 VMVNQYSASAAE
+277 VIVNQYSASAAE

-302 IVGRR
+302 VVGRR

-357 LERANEGEYYSLDS
+357 LDRYNEGEYYSLDS

-376 SLRYTTRLNHRII
+376 SLRYTTRLNGRTI
-389 YGGGGVMPDVYVP
+389 YGGGGVMPDVFVP
-402 IDTSEYSTYYRDLSA
+402 VDTTEYSTYYRDLSA
-417 KGILNQYVIKYV
+417 KGILNQFAIKYV
-429 DKNRKSIAK
+429 DKERKAITKRYATVK
-438 QYSTLDAYDRGF
+438 EFDEGF
-450 AVSDEMMRDL
+450 VITDEMMRDL
-460 IAMGEQDSVK
+460 IAMGESDSIK
-470 FDEEKYRTSELLLK
+470 YDEEKYRTSEQMLK
-484 DIVKGLIARDV
+484 AITKGLIARDL
-495 YGDQSAYNVIINH
+495 YGDAGAYSVIINH
-508 RNPDLKA
+508 RNPDVQA
-515 AIEVLNDRERFDR
+515 AYQVLNDRERYAR

-542 KNDSNPYFLNDRIT
+542 KHDD
-556 VFYSRMPFFL
+556 
-566 ESDTNY
+566 
-572 DIEGLTPET
+572 
-581 EYEVQVQANGDA
+581 Q
-593 GTSPWTES
+593 
-601 LIFVTTKKTSIE
+601 
-613 EISADVKGDNRYYNM
+613 
-628 MGQQVDGNNLP
+628 
-639 AGIYIHNGKKI
+639 
-650 LVK
+650 